1 MGVLY
6 LTYEFSNYFLK
17 HLSMPEF
24 EEINGKKNERRK
36 EIWEEKGEGER
47 GWGGGEKKIKKGK
60 EEGNKST

>member
-24 EEINGKKNERRK
+24 EEINGKENERRK
-36 EIWEEKGEGER
+36 EIWRKRGRER
-47 GWGGGEKKIKKGK
+47 GVGGGGGEKNEERKGGRK
-60 EEGNKST
+60 